1 MQKKNYHAKNSRKF
15 IFLVYHCYII
25 VGILATDDNQLQ
37 FGTYLR
43 MKW

>member
-1 MQKKNYHAKNSRKF
+1 MQKKNYRAKNNRKF
-15 IFLVYHCYII
+15 IFLVYNCYNI
-25 VGILATDDNQLQ
+25 VDIMATDDNQLQ